1 MSTMF
6 DRLRGPVGAL
16 LWEDWRRSRV
26 AFLVI
31 LAIGL
36 GLSLTG
42 FVVTSYLKFKGV
54 YTSGPDEEV
63 YELAVWPVF
72 FFALVLV
79 FSLSDP
85 KDLTPRIP
93 ARHYTLPLSP
103 RKVALVHLLFRLVS
117 MGVLMALLS
126 CLVQLAMLS
135 FTPVHVFGAAAGA
148 MAGFLVGQC
157 LAWTVGNFG
166 GWPFLASLVAL
177 PIVLNVAQVGSRL
190 QRVLE
195 TAESYGVPAVVSAS
209 ILLLGI
215 GWIAIEGARWGRS
228 VGTSSLRFDTLGT
241 KSPFFLRAKD
251 MSPLAAQ
258 IAYEWQ
264 RKGRMLP
271 ALTIGFIALGTFFYV
286 VFADMSVPRNKFGAL
301 GLAMILFPVYSAPI
315 AAIIAG
321 VLAFLDDYRQ
331 RISGVGTFLYTRAA
345 DSGLH
350 SRARLIMSLKSVG
363 ITLGLC
369 LIVTGIGA
377 LIMAAVR
384 PESLRQLQGEFAPY
398 SIWGIAMMLA
408 GYILMVWTLY
418 WMAIPGAILWFWIV
432 LVTIVFGVVDAVHH
446 PFFEFMMIWP
456 PSLAMIAATVFV
468 LWRSVRNRMLFLWT
482 AAFALFT
489 AISVWCVVSWLG
501 IAGSAW
507 SSTISHFGLL
517 TVIAA
522 VFALSLC
529 PAFPILAQPLLVE
542 RLRRS

>member
-1 MSTMF
+1 MGTK
-6 DRLRGPVGAL
+6 LPRGPAIRAL
-16 LWEDWRRSRV
+16 LWEDWRRSRA
-26 AFLVI
+26 AFLVVV
-31 LAIGL
+31 AIGL

-63 YELAVWPVF
+63 YALAAWPVF
-72 FFALVLV
+72 FFGLVLV

-126 CLVQLAMLS
+126 SLIQLALLS
-135 FTPVHVFGAAAGA
+135 FTPLHILGAAAIA
-148 MAGFLVGQC
+148 MAGFLVVQC

-166 GWPFLASLVAL
+166 GWPFLASLVVL
-177 PIVLNVAQVGSRL
+177 PIVLNLAHAGSRL
-190 QRVLE
+190 ERVLE
-195 TAESYGVPAVVSAS
+195 TAESYGVPWVVPVLV
-209 ILLLGI
+209 LLLGI

-228 VGTSSLRFDTLGT
+228 VGTSPLRFDNLRTE
-241 KSPFFLRAKD
+241 SPFFLRAKD
-251 MSPLAAQ
+251 MSPLSAQ

-271 ALTIGFIALGTFFYV
+271 ALTMGFVALGTFFYV
-286 VFADMSVPRNKFGAL
+286 VFADVSVPRNRFGAL
-301 GLAMILFPVYSAPI
+301 GLAMLLFPVYAAPI
-315 AAIIAG
+315 AAIVAG
-321 VLAFLDDYRQ
+321 VLALLDDYRQ

-363 ITLGLC
+363 ITLGSC
-369 LIVTGIGA
+369 LIVMGIGT
-377 LIMAAVR
+377 IVMAVVR
-384 PESLRQLQGEFAPY
+384 PESLRQLQGEFAPF
-398 SIWGIAMMLA
+398 SVWGIAMMLA

-432 LVTIVFGVVDAVHH
+432 LVTIGFEVVNDVHH
-446 PFFEFMMIWP
+446 PFFEFLIIWP
-456 PSLAMIAATVFV
+456 PSLAMIGATIVV
-468 LWRSVRNRMLFLWT
+468 AWRNAKNKMLFPWA

>member
-1 MSTMF
+1 MGMK
-6 DRLRGPVGAL
+6 LPRGPAIRAL

-31 LAIGL
+31 VAIGI

-63 YELAVWPVF
+63 YELAAWPVF
-72 FFALVLV
+72 LFALVLV

-135 FTPVHVFGAAAGA
+135 FTPLHVFGAAAGA

-177 PIVLNVAQVGSRL
+177 PIVLNVAHAGSLL

-228 VGTSSLRFDTLGT
+228 VGASPLRFDSLGT

-271 ALTIGFIALGTFFYV
+271 ALTMGFITLGTFFYV
-286 VFADMSVPRNKFGAL
+286 VFADVSVPRNRFGAL
-301 GLAMILFPVYSAPI
+301 GFAMLLFPVYSAPI

-321 VLAFLDDYRQ
+321 ALAFLDDYRQ

-363 ITLGLC
+363 ITIGSC
-369 LIVTGIGA
+369 LIVMGIGA
-377 LIMAAVR
+377 ILMAVVR
-384 PESLRQLQGEFAPY
+384 PESLRQLQSEFSPF
-398 SIWGIAMMLA
+398 SVWGIAMILV

-432 LVTIVFGVVDAVHH
+432 LMTIGFEVVNTVYH
-446 PFFEFMMIWP
+446 PIFEFMMIWP

-468 LWRSVRNRMLFLWT
+468 LWRSVRNRMLFLWA
-482 AAFALFT
+482 AAFAMI
-489 AISVWCVVSWLG
+489 AICATWGVVTWFG
-501 IAGSAW
+501 IPGSNW
-507 SSTISHFGLL
+507 NSTISHFGLL
-517 TVIAA
+517 TVFAA
-522 VFALSLC
+522 VMALSLC
-529 PAFPILAQPLLVE
+529 PAFPILAQPMLVE
-542 RLRRS
+542 RLRRG